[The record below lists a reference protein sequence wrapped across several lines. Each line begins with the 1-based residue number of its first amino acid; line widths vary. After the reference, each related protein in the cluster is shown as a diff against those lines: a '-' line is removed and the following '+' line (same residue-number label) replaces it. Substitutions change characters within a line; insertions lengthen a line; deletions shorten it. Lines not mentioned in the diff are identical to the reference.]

1 MSDPRPE
8 TCVGVAAVCNGRL
21 LLIQRGRGA
30 GVGAWSIP
38 GGRVEFGETL
48 EQAAQ
53 RELREE
59 TGIEAGPLRYL
70 GHVERISAQW
80 HYVIHDFVCEID
92 TAQQSLLRAGDDAS
106 AARWVP
112 IPDVAQQ
119 PGLVPGLLEFLR
131 EHGVL
136 SNS

>member
-1 MSDPRPE
+1 MSDQRPE
-8 TCVGVAAVCNGRL
+8 TCVGVAALCSGSL

-30 GVGAWSIP
+30 GVGSWSIP

-48 EQAAQ
+48 EQAAR

-59 TGIEAGPLRYL
+59 TGVDAGPLRYL
-70 GHVERISAQW
+70 GHVERISDQW
-80 HYVIHDFVCEID
+80 HYVIHDFVCEV
-92 TAQQSLLRAGDDAS
+92 AANQQPMLRAGDDAS
-106 AARWVP
+106 DARWVP
-112 IPDVAQQ
+112 LAAVAQQ

-136 SNS
+136 TAG